1 MFGPG
6 HSLAVKGTVEQVA
19 NISSL
24 WRGLGRNVSYLEFG
38 ILLVGVLEI
47 GIAIGW
53 ALMG

>member
-1 MFGPG
+1 M
-6 HSLAVKGTVEQVA
+6 AQ

-24 WRGLGRNVSYLEFG
+24 WRGLGGVSYLEFG

>member
-1 MFGPG
+1 M
-6 HSLAVKGTVEQVA
+6 AQ